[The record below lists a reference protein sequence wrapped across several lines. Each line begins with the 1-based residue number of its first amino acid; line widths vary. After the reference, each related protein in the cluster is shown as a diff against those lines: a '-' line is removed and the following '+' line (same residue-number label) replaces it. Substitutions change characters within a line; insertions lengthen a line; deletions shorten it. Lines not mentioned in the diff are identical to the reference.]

1 MNNPCFTVCGIV
13 AIQGKI
19 LLVRHT
25 YGIAKGRILLP
36 GGYVREGE
44 LPDRAVEREIWEET
58 RITARAK
65 AVLSLQFKPEQ
76 WCVAFLMEEASG
88 TPISDGY
95 ENSEVASA
103 HRPGGGGAG
112 RHHQPEPGNPDG
124 LSPRQ
129 SPIGAERLS
138 SGGSKEREL
147 RPVRRVTVCVKGGE
161 GLWPSPPFHIL
172 IFSFSSR
179 FC

>member
-76 WCVAFLMEEASG
+76 CCVAFIMEEASG

-95 ENSEVASA
+95 ENSEVLLLTAQEAVEREDITNLSREILTA
-103 HRPGGGGAG
+103 YLH
-112 RHHQPEPGNPDG
+112 D
-124 LSPRQ
+124 SPRLER
-129 SPIGAERLS
+129 SDYLPAAAKRENYALFGA
-138 SGGSKEREL
+138 
-147 RPVRRVTVCVKGGE
+147 
-161 GLWPSPPFHIL
+161 
-172 IFSFSSR
+172 
-179 FC
+179 

>member
-95 ENSEVASA
+95 ENSEVLLLTAQEAVEREDITNLSREILTA
-103 HRPGGGGAG
+103 YLH
-112 RHHQPEPGNPDG
+112 D
-124 LSPRQ
+124 SPR
-129 SPIGAERLS
+129 ATTRCWVW
-138 SGGSKEREL
+138 
-147 RPVRRVTVCVKGGE
+147 RPRTCCTRSTAC
-161 GLWPSPPFHIL
+161 
-172 IFSFSSR
+172 R
-179 FC
+179 